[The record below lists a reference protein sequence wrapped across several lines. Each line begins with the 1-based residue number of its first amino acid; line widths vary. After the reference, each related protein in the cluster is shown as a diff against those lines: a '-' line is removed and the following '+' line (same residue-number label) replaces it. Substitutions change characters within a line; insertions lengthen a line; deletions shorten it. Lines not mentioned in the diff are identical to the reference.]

1 MKEYMKYHGMTKTY
15 QHMGVIM
22 GDHHIYLPQFD
33 PLKLASQL
41 LTRYINPTKTHKST
55 WNV

>member
-1 MKEYMKYHGMTKTY
+1 MKCHGMTKTY

-22 GDHHIYLPQFD
+22 EDHHIYSPQFD

-41 LTRYINPTKTHKST
+41 LTQYMNSTKIHKST